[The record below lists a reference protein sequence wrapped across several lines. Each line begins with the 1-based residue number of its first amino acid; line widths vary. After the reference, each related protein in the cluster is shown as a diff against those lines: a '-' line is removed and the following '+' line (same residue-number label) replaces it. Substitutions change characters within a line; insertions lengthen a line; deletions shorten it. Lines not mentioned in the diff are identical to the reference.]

1 MNKANNK
8 KKEATKKQEQNST
21 SNKSSSIKDK
31 FTIGYAKDSITT
43 LRERGITHFLR
54 AIIAFT
60 LYILFVIWLQNYWFF
75 FGIPIVFDIYVTK
88 IVNWTFWKKR
98 NKKNHILIEW
108 LDALIFAVVAVSLIN
123 ILLFQNYKIPTPSME
138 GSLLVGDHLYVSKS
152 AYGPRTP
159 NTPLAIPFLPNT
171 VMQKKSYL
179 EWIKKP
185 YKRLKGFSVVK
196 RDDIV
201 VFNFP
206 ASDTVALEKS
216 DHKVYAKQ
224 NFDYFDL
231 IRDEAYSL
239 MERDKVQN
247 NRELPYK
254 VYESYARKQIHK
266 LYDVETRP
274 VDRRDNYIKRCVAI
288 PGDVL
293 EVKNNN
299 IIVNGKAQEEY
310 EGLQK
315 IYRVTTNGTPI
326 NPRSLEQFG
335 ISPRAADVR
344 NNPSYAFPLT
354 KDAAEQLSTFPGVVN
369 VKALEMYTEGQ
380 YDRDI
385 FPHSPDY
392 SWNLE
397 YYGPLS
403 IPKKG
408 ETVEL
413 STKNLP
419 IYKRII
425 EAYEQNYLVV
435 KGEDIYINDEIA
447 TSYTFEMDY
456 YFMMGDNRHSSAD
469 SRFWGFVP
477 EDHII
482 GKPRLIWLSMDKD
495 YGGVRWNRFFKIV
508 RSDR

>member
-1 MNKANNK
+1 MNQDIK
-8 KKEATKKQEQNST
+8 KKFTVGYVKESVNTL
-21 SNKSSSIKDK
+21 KDK
-31 FTIGYAKDSITT
+31 GLKHIIK
-43 LRERGITHFLR
+43 
-54 AIIAFT
+54 AIAALV
-60 LYILFVIWLQNYWFF
+60 LYILFVIWLHNYWFL

-98 NKKNHILIEW
+98 NKKNHMLVEW

-123 ILLFQNYKIPTPSME
+123 IFLFQNYKIPTPSME
-138 GSLLVGDHLYVSKS
+138 GSLLVGDHLYVSKTV
-152 AYGPRTP
+152 YGPRTP

-171 VMQKKSYL
+171 VLQKKSYL
-179 EWIKKP
+179 EWIQKP
-185 YKRLKGFSVVK
+185 YKRLIGFSDVK
-196 RDDIV
+196 RNDIV

-216 DHKVYAKQ
+216 DHRVYAKG

-247 NRELPYK
+247 NRELPYN
-254 VYESYARKQIHK
+254 VYAAYARKRIHE

-288 PGDVL
+288 AGDVL
-293 EVKNNN
+293 EVRNNN
-299 IIVNGKAQEEY
+299 VIVNGEPQKQY
-310 EGLQK
+310 EGIQK

-326 NPRSLEQFG
+326 NPRSLEKFRV
-335 ISPRAADVR
+335 SPRSADLR

-354 KDAAEQLSTFPGVVN
+354 EDNAEEISTFPGVVS
-369 VKALEMYTEGQ
+369 VKALKMYTDGQ

-385 FPHSPDY
+385 FPHTTDY
-392 SWNLE
+392 TWNLE
-397 YYGPLS
+397 YYGPLT
-403 IPKKG
+403 IPAKG

-413 STKNLP
+413 TLKNLP

-425 EAYEQNYLVV
+425 EAYEQNSLLI
-435 KGEDIYINDEIA
+435 KGDDIYINEELA
-447 TSYTFEMDY
+447 TSYTFKMDY

-482 GKPRLIWLSMDKD
+482 GKPRLIWLSLDKD
-495 YGGVRWNRFFKIV
+495 YGGIRWNRLFKIV